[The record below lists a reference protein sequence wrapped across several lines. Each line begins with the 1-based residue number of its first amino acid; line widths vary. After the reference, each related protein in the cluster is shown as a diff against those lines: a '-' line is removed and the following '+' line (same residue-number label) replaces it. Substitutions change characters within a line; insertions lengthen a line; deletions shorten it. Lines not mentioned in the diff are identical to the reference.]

1 MGRCAMTRE
10 PAKRQTSA
18 PCAQRAA
25 AEPSSAPP
33 DGAAARLA
41 GARHSFASISV
52 GAQRQGRGSGGR
64 TAPPTDRKAL
74 FCHQCEQQKT
84 FNVGY
89 YLQAETEIRMDN
101 TTFASV
107 FLGTHNM
114 KLNASAAGVIPTVY
128 DEEKKKL
135 SRIESVADLCDAIKR
150 LQDQNAY
157 PPSSGALPVFFI
169 PFGKQLR
176 GSSADTLG
184 WHIANINSHCTDL
197 VGPLKGSRVVLVD
210 VDPEG
215 KTCAKVLLHEM
226 SHAVG
231 NVDVPDSP
239 MIMGPCDPA
248 APQTPP
254 IPCDP
259 DGKPNLMTATEVK
272 KFCA

>member
-33 DGAAARLA
+33 VGAAASLG

-74 FCHQCEQQKT
+74 SCHQCEQQKT
-84 FNVGY
+84 FNIGY

-150 LQDQNAY
+150 LRIRM
-157 PPSSGALPVFFI
+157 PIPRRRGRCRCSSFPSAS
-169 PFGKQLR
+169 
-176 GSSADTLG
+176 SSA
-184 WHIANINSHCTDL
+184 
-197 VGPLKGSRVVLVD
+197 
-210 VDPEG
+210 
-215 KTCAKVLLHEM
+215 
-226 SHAVG
+226 
-231 NVDVPDSP
+231 
-239 MIMGPCDPA
+239 A
-248 APQTPP
+248 APPTRSA
-254 IPCDP
+254 
-259 DGKPNLMTATEVK
+259 GTSRTSTRTAPTSW
-272 KFCA
+272 AR